1 MAKKGMFR
9 SLISKALGMVQFALS
24 AAETLVGFVIDNV
37 DAEDAKS
44 REQLDLEFAATSKSW
59 QQFYREIFGLE
70 VDFSGLKAPNHKYND
85 WLVFVS
91 KKLDLLWIVET
102 FKHHFADVHVDVEVG
117 DLKKLESIKETD
129 NKSDYV
135 LVLSHKSLADNSVFD
150 VHDLRLEER
159 LLLDMYV
166 RWGKIES
173 LLADGSK
180 TTCDGTTNQDG
191 RAVEVI
197 AADLDGLT
205 IVLEAPVDDDS
216 VDPLGYS
223 SE

>member
-1 MAKKGMFR
+1 MAKKGI
-9 SLISKALGMVQFALS
+9 LKTLASKVLGVAQFALS
-24 AAETLVGFVIDNV
+24 TAETLVGFLKETV
-37 DAEDAKS
+37 DAEDTKS
-44 REQLDLEFAATSKSW
+44 RERLDLEFAAAAKSW

-70 VDFSGLKAPNHKYND
+70 VDFSALKAPDYKYND

-91 KKLDLLWIVET
+91 KKLDLLWIVEA
-102 FKHHFADVHVDVEVG
+102 FKYYFADVHVDVEVG
-117 DLKKLESIKETD
+117 DLKKLQSIKGPD
-129 NKSDYV
+129 DKSDYV
-135 LVLSHKSLADNSVFD
+135 YVVDHEYLATNGVNDYF
-150 VHDLRLEER
+150 RLEER

-166 RWGKIES
+166 RWSKKES

-197 AADLDGLT
+197 VADLDGLT
-205 IVLEAPVDDDS
+205 IVLEAPVDDYS
-216 VDPLGYS
+216 VDPLEYS